1 MYQRKDQILS
11 GILCGERG
19 PFLVANSGILFVAI
33 FGILYFTIHSMKA
46 NFVSNEET
54 TNELINKSSYVNEI
68 IGMLNYMDLLYLE
81 QKNTYSGQ
89 ITIHVNE
96 EQIALPITKDT
107 YDAIYEALFSLKIRL
122 KE

>member
-1 MYQRKDQILS
+1 
-11 GILCGERG
+11 
-19 PFLVANSGILFVAI
+19 
-33 FGILYFTIHSMKA
+33 MKA

-54 TNELINKSSYVNEI
+54 TNELINKSSYVDEI

>member
-1 MYQRKDQILS
+1 MQ
-11 GILCGERG
+11 
-19 PFLVANSGILFVAI
+19 V
-33 FGILYFTIHSMKA
+33 

-81 QKNTYSGQ
+81 QKNTYSGR

>member
-1 MYQRKDQILS
+1 
-11 GILCGERG
+11 
-19 PFLVANSGILFVAI
+19 
-33 FGILYFTIHSMKA
+33 MKV

-68 IGMLNYMDLLYLE
+68 IGMLNYMDMLYLE
-81 QKNTYSGQ
+81 QKNAYSGQ
-89 ITIHVNE
+89 ITLHVNE

>member
-1 MYQRKDQILS
+1 
-11 GILCGERG
+11 
-19 PFLVANSGILFVAI
+19 
-33 FGILYFTIHSMKA
+33 MKA

-54 TNELINKSSYVNEI
+54 TNELIDKSSYVNEI

-96 EQIALPITKDT
+96 EQIALPITNDT
-107 YDAIYEALFSLKIRL
+107 YAAIYEALFSLKIRL

>member
-1 MYQRKDQILS
+1 
-11 GILCGERG
+11 
-19 PFLVANSGILFVAI
+19 
-33 FGILYFTIHSMKA
+33 MKA

>member
-1 MYQRKDQILS
+1 
-11 GILCGERG
+11 
-19 PFLVANSGILFVAI
+19 
-33 FGILYFTIHSMKA
+33 MKV

-54 TNELINKSSYVNEI
+54 TNELINKSSYVDEI

-89 ITIHVNE
+89 INIHVNE

>member
-1 MYQRKDQILS
+1 
-11 GILCGERG
+11 
-19 PFLVANSGILFVAI
+19 
-33 FGILYFTIHSMKA
+33 MKV
-46 NFVSNEET
+46 NFVPKEEAA
-54 TNELINKSSYVNEI
+54 NELLNKPSNIDEINK
-68 IGMLNYMDLLYLE
+68 MLNYMDLLYLE